1 VEVQERKTKIKFIA
15 VAIGTYLVW
24 IFATYL
30 LEGRINLLQK
40 PNPLGRLIY
49 AVIANMIIGTV
60 IAIWLLRPSILQR
73 FVTIQQLGFQP
84 SLKRVVIAVVIAGLI
99 GFALFVIQKPASLN
113 AIVILNVFS
122 QTLPGSIAE
131 VVVCWALVGATFESL
146 TRRKNNKN
154 SNNINNKSKIT
165 SIIVGAAVAIVLF
178 GLYHFAHSPPF
189 NQPNMVI
196 ILMYPGLLTSI
207 VYFVG
212 RDIYAAIVFHNFQA
226 LFGVMNNVNIEPF
239 TRPLYPLIMLG
250 LVSVLV
256 LIGSDIFMLRRRKMD
271 PHIQQ

>member
-1 VEVQERKTKIKFIA
+1 VQERITKIKFIA
-15 VAIGTYLVW
+15 VAIGIYLVW

-73 FVTIQQLGFQP
+73 FVTIQQLGFQCSP
-84 SLKRVVIAVVIAGLI
+84 KRVITAVVIAGLI

-131 VVVCWALVGATFESL
+131 LVICWAVVGTAFESL
-146 TRRKNNKN
+146 TRRKNKN
-154 SNNINNKSKIT
+154 NNNNKSKIT
-165 SIIVGAAVAIVLF
+165 PIIMGAAVAIVLF

-189 NQPNMVI
+189 NQPNMVLFI
-196 ILMYPGLLTSI
+196 MYPGVLTSI

-239 TRPLYPLIMLG
+239 TSPLYPLILLG
-250 LVSVLV
+250 VVSVLV
-256 LIGSDIFMLRRRKMD
+256 LIGSDMFTLRRMKMD
-271 PHIQQ
+271 PYIQR

>member
-1 VEVQERKTKIKFIA
+1 VQERITKIKFIA
-15 VAIGTYLVW
+15 VAIGIYLVW

-30 LEGRINLLQK
+30 LEGRINLLQR

-73 FVTIQQLGFQP
+73 FVTIQQLGFQSSP
-84 SLKRVVIAVVIAGLI
+84 KRVITAVVIAGLI

-131 VVVCWALVGATFESL
+131 LVICWAVVGTAFESL
-146 TRRKNNKN
+146 TRRKNKN
-154 SNNINNKSKIT
+154 NNNNNNKSKIT
-165 SIIVGAAVAIVLF
+165 PIIMGAAVAIVLF

-189 NQPNMVI
+189 NQPNMVLFI
-196 ILMYPGLLTSI
+196 MYPGVLTSI

-239 TRPLYPLIMLG
+239 TSPLYPLILLG
-250 LVSVLV
+250 VVSVLV
-256 LIGSDIFMLRRRKMD
+256 LIGSDMFMLRRMKMD
-271 PHIQQ
+271 PHIQR

>member
-1 VEVQERKTKIKFIA
+1 MQERITKIKFIA
-15 VAIGTYLVW
+15 VAIGIYLVW

-49 AVIANMIIGTV
+49 AVIANMMIGTV

-73 FVTIQQLGFQP
+73 FVTSKQLGFQS

-113 AIVILNVFS
+113 AIVILNVFL

-146 TRRKNNKN
+146 TRRKNKN
-154 SNNINNKSKIT
+154 NNNNINNKSKIT
-165 SIIVGAAVAIVLF
+165 PIIVGAAVAIVLF

-196 ILMYPGLLTSI
+196 ILMYPSLLTSI
-207 VYFVG
+207 VYFVV
-212 RDIYAAIVFHNFQA
+212 RDIYTAIIFRH
-226 LFGVMNNVNIEPF
+226 
-239 TRPLYPLIMLG
+239 Y
-250 LVSVLV
+250 LV
-256 LIGSDIFMLRRRKMD
+256 
-271 PHIQQ
+271 